1 MHQYASTTREAR
13 ELVAELEFVW
23 DQIKSNSV
31 SSASSPG
38 RNQNFIPP
46 SQSTMLIPPGAE
58 PTRAREEVADRGDG
72 GLRLLQP
79 SAVDVDQESDNGD
92 QREEGALAPGPTNA
106 QLETYE
112 LRNRKWRKRIEQILN
127 KMAVEIAALREQRQ
141 ESRDRGLRTP
151 PHHHHPHQRN
161 RRRGGIWAWMFF
173 LIVATARHV
182 IIDAVVVGLWFWLW
196 RRSDARLRD
205 AVKWMIGFVRDRIRR
220 VRVEVE
226 GWGWG

>member
-46 SQSTMLIPPGAE
+46 AQSTMPIPLGAE
-58 PTRAREEVADRGDG
+58 PIRAREVADSGDGGG

-79 SAVDVDQESDNGD
+79 FAVDAEQESDNGD
-92 QREEGALAPGPTNA
+92 QPDEGALAPCPTNA

-127 KMAVEIAALREQRQ
+127 KMAAEIAALREQRQ
-141 ESRDRGLRTP
+141 DSRDRALRTP
-151 PHHHHPHQRN
+151 HPHQRN

-173 LIVATARHV
+173 FVVATARHL
-182 IIDAVVVGLWFWLW
+182 IIDAVVVGLWFWLS
-196 RRSDARLRD
+196 RRSDADARLRD

-220 VRVEVE
+220 VRLEVE
-226 GWGWG
+226 DWGWG